1 MGSSNGEH
9 KLRVRGA
16 GSGLLFKRFTP
27 PRTRWRNPKIVKGE
41 SPTPSLYHKKAA
53 GCKEDVNVGKSTA
66 LEAPEVR
73 IGGSDSL

>member
-41 SPTPSLYHKKAA
+41 KPSTFIIPQ
-53 GCKEDVNVGKSTA
+53 E
-66 LEAPEVR
+66 
-73 IGGSDSL
+73 GGGLQGVM